1 MKPMFSIVIPCY
13 NVAPYVRACLDS
25 VAAQT
30 CADGWEAIC
39 VDDGATDGTG
49 AILDEYAAK
58 DARFKVIHQP
68 NAGVSAARNA
78 GLEAATGEWIWFI
91 DSDDTIA
98 PFALAFLTRE
108 LGKISVDIFRF
119 ANQSVSSQMSAF
131 PSVECPVEGYDLAK
145 KEDVRQAFKNGHAF
159 CFAWDACYRRSLIG
173 ETRFRT
179 DLLVGEDQLFGTQ
192 MVTRAATLAGTDT
205 VLYNYF
211 QRPGSCMKTMNAR
224 QLRSLLD
231 REPLIWDVLR
241 GWLHGDVLLPPLL
254 RNWRAEMSDTL
265 LKIMRLPSAERRAIL
280 PRYYELG
287 ERLFEHQPFHRLL
300 LRTHCPPLILLIL
313 YPALKLRIAVLKLG
327 FVRRIK
333 NWLRGY

>member
-1 MKPMFSIVIPCY
+1 MKPLFTLIIPCY

-58 DARFKVIHQP
+58 DPRFKVIHQK

-78 GLEAATGEWIWFI
+78 GLEAATGEWVWFI

-108 LGKISVDIFRF
+108 LRKNSVDIFRF
-119 ANQSVSSQMSAF
+119 ANQSVSSQTAAF
-131 PSVECPVEGYDLAK
+131 PSVERPVEVYDLAK
-145 KEDVRQAFKNGHAF
+145 KDDVRRAFRNGHAF

-173 ETRFRT
+173 EMRFRK
-179 DLLVGEDQLFGTQ
+179 DLLAGEDQLFGMQ
-192 MVTRAATLAGTDT
+192 MVTHARMLAGTDT
-205 VLYNYF
+205 LLYNYF
-211 QRPGSCMKTMNAR
+211 QRPGSCVRTMNLR
-224 QLRSLLD
+224 QLQSHLN

-241 GWLHGDVLLPPLL
+241 GWTQGDVLLPPLL
-254 RNWRAEMSDTL
+254 RNWRAEMSDIL
-265 LKIMRLPSAERRAIL
+265 LKIMRLLPSERCEIL

-300 LRTHCPPLILLIL
+300 LRTHCPPLILLVL
-313 YPALKLRIAVLKLG
+313 YPALRLRIAVLKFG